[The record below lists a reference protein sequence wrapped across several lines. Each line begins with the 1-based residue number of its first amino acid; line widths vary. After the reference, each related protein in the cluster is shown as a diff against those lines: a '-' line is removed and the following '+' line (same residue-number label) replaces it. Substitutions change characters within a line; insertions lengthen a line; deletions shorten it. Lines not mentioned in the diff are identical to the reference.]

1 MQSEIKPDAST
12 VVLPDGLASLRN
24 VRSILKGCPHWREYG
39 KVVQLVG
46 NMIEAEG
53 LHGAL
58 GDICQIVIPS
68 RQSAIFAEIVGFNRK
83 RLKLSPLTA
92 LDRIQPGSLVMHH
105 PHAHVIEA
113 GPGLLGRVLDGL
125 GQPIDDLGPIPPGKP
140 YALAGKVTN
149 PLTRPLI
156 TDQLDVGIRS
166 INGLLPIGKGQRM
179 GIFAGSGVGKSTLLG
194 MMARHTTAPVNVIA
208 LIGER
213 GREVNEFLERELGS
227 DGLEHSVVVV
237 ATSNQPATLR
247 LRGAFLACAIAE
259 YFRDQGQDVLLMM
272 DSITRFAMAA
282 REIGLAAG
290 EPPTTKGYTPSV
302 FSHMPQLLERAG
314 TFEQGSITGIYTVL
328 VEGDDL
334 DDPIADTTRSIL
346 DGHLVLERKLANR
359 RHYPAIDVL
368 KSVSRLTEQLLEI
381 DQKEAVS
388 RFVQILSR
396 YADSEDMINIGAYV
410 RGTNPETDH
419 AIAMIDRLNVYL
431 QQPVEERSSIN
442 EARQALLALISGQ

>member
-1 MQSEIKPDAST
+1 MPYELSNHFPTATAPEDQMLLQNPTI
-12 VVLPDGLASLRN
+12 SLR
-24 VRSILKGCPHWREYG
+24 GCPHWLEYG

-46 NMIEAEG
+46 NMVEAEG
-53 LHGAL
+53 LHAAL
-58 GDICQIVIPS
+58 GDICQILIPG
-68 RQSAIFAEIVGFNRK
+68 RRSAIFAEVVGFDHR

-92 LDRIQPGSLVMHH
+92 LDGIQPGGLVMHH
-105 PHAHVIEA
+105 PHAHVIGA
-113 GPGLLGRVLDGL
+113 SDALLGRVLDGL
-125 GQPIDDLGPIPPGKP
+125 GQPIDDRGPLPPGKP
-140 YALAGKVTN
+140 YRLLGKATN

-156 TDQLDVGIRS
+156 GEQLDVGVRC

-213 GREVNEFLERELGS
+213 GREVNEFLERELGEQ
-227 DGLEHSVVVV
+227 GLAHSVVVV

-247 LRGAFLACAIAE
+247 LRGAFVACAIAE
-259 YFRDQGQDVLLMM
+259 YFRDQGQDVLFMM

-314 TFEQGSITGIYTVL
+314 TFQRGSITGIYTVL

-334 DDPIADTTRSIL
+334 DDPIADTARSIL
-346 DGHLVLERKLANR
+346 DGHIVLDRQLANR
-359 RHYPAIDVL
+359 RHYPSIDVL
-368 KSVSRLTEQLLEI
+368 KSVSRLTEQLLDTE
-381 DQKEAVS
+381 QKLAVS
-388 RFVQILSR
+388 RFVQVLSR
-396 YADSEDMINIGAYV
+396 YVSSEDMINIGAYV
-410 RGTNPETDH
+410 RGTNTETDY
-419 AIAMIDRLNVYL
+419 AIAMIDRLNQYL
-431 QQPVEERSSIN
+431 QQPVEEYCPIE
-442 EARQALLALISGQ
+442 EAHRALLELVPNP

>member
-1 MQSEIKPDAST
+1 MP
-12 VVLPDGLASLRN
+12 LRN
-24 VRSILKGCPHWREYG
+24 ISAVLRGCPHSLEYG

-68 RQSAIFAEIVGFNRK
+68 RRSAIFAEVVGFDHK

-92 LDRIQPGSLVMHH
+92 LDGIQPGSLVMHH
-105 PHAHVIEA
+105 PHAHVVDA
-113 GPGLLGRVLDGL
+113 STGLLGRVLDGL
-125 GQPIDDLGPIPPGKP
+125 GQPIDDLGPISPGTP
-140 YALAGKVTN
+140 YPLSGKVTN

-156 TDQLDVGIRS
+156 VEQLDVGVRC

-213 GREVNEFLERELGS
+213 GREVNEFLERELGPE
-227 DGLEHSVVVV
+227 GLAHSVVVV

-247 LRGAFLACAIAE
+247 LRGAFVACAIAE
-259 YFRDQGQDVLLMM
+259 YFRDQGQDVLFMM

-314 TFEQGSITGIYTVL
+314 TFERGSITGIYTVL

-334 DDPIADTTRSIL
+334 DDPIADTARSIL
-346 DGHLVLERKLANR
+346 DGHLVLERRLANK
-359 RHYPAIDVL
+359 RHYPAIEVL
-368 KSVSRLTEQLLEI
+368 KSVSRLTEQLLDTE
-381 DQKEAVS
+381 QKIAAS
-388 RFVQILSR
+388 RFVQVLSR
-396 YADSEDMINIGAYV
+396 YSSSEDMINIGAYV
-410 RGTNPETDH
+410 RGTNPDTDY
-419 AIAMIDRLNVYL
+419 AITMIDRLDEYL
-431 QQPVEERSSIN
+431 QQPVEERCSID
-442 EARQALLALISGQ
+442 EARQALLALVANP